1 MTPVRNPNSN
11 SSERGI
17 ALVAAV
23 LTVLLTS
30 MLVATYMTTTTGE
43 RAMSSNVQIAK
54 ASLYAA
60 DAGVRA
66 QQQQMANLAFTKMD
80 SCVTGWS
87 GTGLVISNPQ
97 NMFPNGVFT
106 LTSTNPPFTAYG
118 TIAYAD
124 TDIAPN
130 RQAYDYRFTISSQG
144 SVGAAGVRRVQA
156 SGNIRVSAERGTFAD
171 YLIFLG
177 QQTSSSGSTIW
188 FTSSSSFDGRVH
200 CNGEMNFAFKPT
212 FYDAVT
218 TTNNTAYYNNNGSP
232 VHRAAS
238 NNGTID
244 VPNFYNG
251 FYRNQATV
259 PLPTNAYSQK
269 EAALGLPQTGSDPT
283 NATIRGALGLTGTTA
298 PPNDIYL
305 PNNGTSVT
313 GGFYVQGSLN
323 TCKMW
328 ADTTGNYQ
336 WYQMV
341 QGTTTRT
348 YRVDRTMNQTKVWN
362 SSNTTGSPAAT
373 YTGIPNNAGQGS
385 VLYVTGGISD
395 LRGPDRSS
403 GQVLP
408 AIESQTKL
416 LIAVE
421 DDIIIQRDITCDNY
435 YGNNNVLGIFTVDG
449 KIRIGTGAPNDMNLD
464 AFLMATHSTNGE
476 VKVDNYNSGS
486 PRGTFHLRGGIVEQ
500 FYGAFFTFNSGT
512 GALLTG
518 FARDFH
524 YDKRGL
530 VPPYYPSTVRFNTN
544 MPTAN
549 TLSWKEI

>member
-1 MTPVRNPNSN
+1 MTPVRTPNSN

-30 MLVATYMTTTTGE
+30 MLVATFMTTTTGE

-66 QQQQMANLAFTKMD
+66 QQQQMANLAKTKMD
-80 SCVTGWS
+80 SCVTNWS
-87 GTGLVISNPQ
+87 GSGLVIAAPANL
-97 NMFPNGVFT
+97 FPSGVFS
-106 LTSTNPPFTAYG
+106 LTSTNPPFTATG

-144 SVGAAGVRRVQA
+144 NVASSGVRRVQA
-156 SGNIRVSAERGTFAD
+156 SGNIRVSAERGNFAD

-177 QQTSSSGSTIW
+177 RQTSSSGSTIW
-188 FTSSSSFDGRVH
+188 FTSSASFDGRVH
-200 CNGEMNFAFKPT
+200 CNSEMNFAFKPT

-218 TTNNTAYYNNNGSP
+218 TTNNTAYFNNKGNP
-232 VHRAAS
+232 KHLAAS

-244 VPNFYNG
+244 VPDFYNG
-251 FYRNQATV
+251 FYRNQPNV
-259 PLPTNAYSQK
+259 PLPTNAFSQK
-269 EAALGLPQTGSDPT
+269 EASLGITQTGTDPT
-283 NATIRGALGLTGTTA
+283 NTEIRTALGLTGSTA
-298 PPNDIYL
+298 PPNGIYV
-305 PNNGTSVT
+305 PNDGTSIT
-313 GGFYVQGSLN
+313 GGLFVQGSLN

-328 ADTTGNYQ
+328 ADTTSNYQ
-336 WYQMV
+336 WYQLT
-341 QGTTTRT
+341 QGATVRT
-348 YRVDRTMNQTKVWN
+348 IRVDRGNNETRVWN
-362 SSNTTGSPAAT
+362 SASTGGAPNNT
-373 YTGIPNNAGQGS
+373 YTGVPNNS

-408 AIESQTKL
+408 AIESQTKML
-416 LIAVE
+416 VAAE
-421 DDIIIQRDITCDNY
+421 GDIVIQRDITCDNY
-435 YGNNNVLGIFTVDG
+435 YGNNNVLGIFTTDG
-449 KIRIGTGAPNDMNLD
+449 AIRIGTGAPNDMNLD
-464 AFLMATHSTNGE
+464 AFLMATDATGGE
-476 VKVDNYNSGS
+476 VKVDSYNSGS

-500 FYGAFFTFNSGT
+500 FYGPFFTFNSTT

-524 YDKRGL
+524 YDKRG
-530 VPPYYPSTVRFNTN
+530 VIPPYYPTTIRFNTN